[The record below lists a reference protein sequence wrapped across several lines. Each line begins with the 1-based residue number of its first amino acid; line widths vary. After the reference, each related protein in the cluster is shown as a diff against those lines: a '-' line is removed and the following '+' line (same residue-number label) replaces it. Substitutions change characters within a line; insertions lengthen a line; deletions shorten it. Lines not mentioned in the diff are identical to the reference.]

1 MCFTETH
8 YMLPSLENTNT
19 LSVLVSFEDVAVDIT
34 QEEWQIMD
42 NTQRTLYRDVMLET
56 YSNLL
61 FVGYHIT
68 KPDVIFK
75 LEQESVPWTAEK
87 SVPQQLSDPYTK
99 NELLGTNPENQETTF
114 RQVVITK
121 IV

>member
-1 MCFTETH
+1 
-8 YMLPSLENTNT
+8 MLPSLENTTT

-34 QEEWQIMD
+34 QEEWQNMD

-61 FVGYHIT
+61 SVGYYIT

-75 LEQESVPWTAEK
+75 LEQESVPWTVEK
-87 SVPQQLSDPYTK
+87 SVNQQLPDPYRK
-99 NELLGTNPENQETTF
+99 NELLRTNQENQETTF

-121 IV
+121 VV

>member
-1 MCFTETH
+1 MPDSLAAGKWCFTETH

-61 FVGYHIT
+61 FV
-68 KPDVIFK
+68 
-75 LEQESVPWTAEK
+75 
-87 SVPQQLSDPYTK
+87 DPYTK